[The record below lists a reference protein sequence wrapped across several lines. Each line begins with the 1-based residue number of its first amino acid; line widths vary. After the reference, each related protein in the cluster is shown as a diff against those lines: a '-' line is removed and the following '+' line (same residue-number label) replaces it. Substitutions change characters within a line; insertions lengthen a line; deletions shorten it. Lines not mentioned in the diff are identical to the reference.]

1 VRRRFLALISFER
14 GAVLWVPAV
23 WLAAAA
29 LLFAILQA
37 TSEQALFNHAREL
50 RVAIGPLRVT
60 DISDSGREEFAA
72 GLRAGLAAQRELT
85 LVGDKSVQRRLH
97 AVLGPAAPP
106 DPQRWMRATRNLNVR
121 YWLHPILV
129 RAGLRFDGSLSVWEV
144 APEREVHTVR
154 AVETNLNRL
163 GRVLADSVGVVLFR
177 PRPLIPGS

>member
-1 VRRRFLALISFER
+1 
-14 GAVLWVPAV
+14 
-23 WLAAAA
+23 
-29 LLFAILQA
+29 
-37 TSEQALFNHAREL
+37 
-50 RVAIGPLRVT
+50 
-60 DISDSGREEFAA
+60 
-72 GLRAGLAAQRELT
+72 
-85 LVGDKSVQRRLH
+85 
-97 AVLGPAAPP
+97 
-106 DPQRWMRATRNLNVR
+106 MRATRNLNVR